1 MDHHHLTS
9 CEQPD
14 QVEIVLV
21 AHLTIT
27 AFKSWRHSTRRVHLP
42 QYPKGQIM
50 NLVLGDTRLILDACR
65 KHGLLRNQAAYV
77 LARLMRSADRF
88 FSRPPFAMYRF
99 IRSL

>member
-1 MDHHHLTS
+1 
-9 CEQPD
+9 
-14 QVEIVLV
+14 
-21 AHLTIT
+21 
-27 AFKSWRHSTRRVHLP
+27 
-42 QYPKGQIM
+42 M